1 MGNKLDEKELAK
13 LSKRLRGKRK
23 EIAKRANV
31 GLGTVHNTFEN
42 KHQNMKVL
50 EVAAEMVKEM
60 NAQEIN
66 PIIAELRE
74 LLLEE
79 TVSQSN

>member
-79 TVSQSN
+79 TVSQV